1 MDGEGV
7 VITYHFRESAFYLLG
22 VALAAFAAFGAFF
35 GLVYESETK
44 LDSVVG
50 RVRLVR

>member
-1 MDGEGV
+1 M
-7 VITYHFRESAFYLLG
+7 ITHHFRESAFYMLG
-22 VALAAFAAFGAFF
+22 VALAAFAAFF

-50 RVRLVR
+50 RVRLEK